1 MIDKTVLGKLSKRID
16 SYQDEIIEIQTHLTA
31 SPALAPENGGDGE
44 LKKAEYLQS
53 YFKNRLNCDATLYQA
68 ADSRVSCGYRPNL
81 VARLKGKSSQP
92 TLWIM
97 SHMDVV
103 PPGDLSA
110 WQGDPWKV
118 RVENGKIFGR
128 GVEDNQQGIVSSLIA
143 AKAFHDEGIQPAR
156 DFGLV
161 FAADEETGNRYGMQY
176 LLEKHSDIFKKE
188 DLIIIP
194 DSGVADGSVIE
205 VAEKSILWLKF
216 RVVGKTTH
224 ASTPERGVN
233 AFKAAANLIVKMNN
247 LYLIYNII
255 DPMFDPPTSTF
266 EPTKREAN
274 VPNVNTIPGEDVF
287 YFDCRIL
294 PSYDID
300 RFLENV
306 KRLCQEVESRHQ
318 ATVEMNCELD
328 GRAAPPT
335 PIDAPIVKALES
347 AISDI
352 RRVKPK
358 VMGIGGGTVA
368 AFFRKAGFNAAVWAT
383 QDETLHEPNE
393 YVRIQ
398 NIIDDAKV
406 FAHTALQ
413 D

>member
-81 VARLKGKSSQP
+81 VARLKGKSSLP

-255 DPMFDPPTSTF
+255 DPIFDPPTSTF

>member
-81 VARLKGKSSQP
+81 VARLKGKSSLP

-300 RFLENV
+300 RCL
-306 KRLCQEVESRHQ
+306 
-318 ATVEMNCELD
+318 
-328 GRAAPPT
+328 
-335 PIDAPIVKALES
+335 
-347 AISDI
+347 
-352 RRVKPK
+352 
-358 VMGIGGGTVA
+358 
-368 AFFRKAGFNAAVWAT
+368 
-383 QDETLHEPNE
+383 
-393 YVRIQ
+393 
-398 NIIDDAKV
+398 
-406 FAHTALQ
+406 
-413 D
+413 

>member
-81 VARLKGKSSQP
+81 VARLKGKSSLP